1 MTITNAT
8 KITYFRVIITP
19 IIILLIEFSGNNSL
33 LLWLSFILFILGAL
47 SDWLDGYVAR
57 KHKEITDLGK
67 FVDQLADKA
76 FVTGILCVLTYL
88 QAVSYWV
95 VAVIVLRDTFVNGLR
110 MISASKGT
118 VVAANWWGKSKT
130 VIQLVFI
137 GVLLVQRIAPLFP
150 DSVIVVFSWITIAV
164 TMISGLTY
172 LPKKGGKT

>member
-1 MTITNAT
+1 MMITTAT
-8 KITYFRVIITP
+8 KITFFRVLVTP
-19 IIILLIEFSGNNSL
+19 IIMILIEYSGSNGF
-33 LLWLSFILFILGAL
+33 LLWLTLILYIFGAL

-57 KHKEITDLGK
+57 KRKEISDLGK

-118 VVAANWWGKSKT
+118 VVAANWWGKTKT
-130 VIQLVFI
+130 VIQLAFI
-137 GVLLVQRIAPLFP
+137 GILLAQRITPLFP
-150 DSVIVVFSWITIAV
+150 DLVIVAFGWITIAV
-164 TMISGLTY
+164 TVISGLTY
-172 LPKKGGKT
+172 LPTKGGKK